1 MDIKEFLSVDNIAIG
16 LSATDKASVLRELSR
31 RAAIALKL
39 SIADVTNEIERR
51 DQLGSTGIGDG
62 VSLPHARMHDVKGPF
77 GIMARLKTPIAFDAI
92 DEQPV
97 DLVFLLLLPTS
108 PQLDQLNVLAAVA
121 RKLRAPQIR
130 QRLREATDVASLHR
144 VVTI

>member
-62 VSLPHARMHDVKGPF
+62 VSLPHARMHDVKRPF
-77 GIMARLKTPIAFDAI
+77 GIMARLTTPIAFDAI

-108 PQLDQLNVLAAVA
+108 PQLDQLNALAAVA
-121 RKLRAPQIR
+121 RKLRMPQIR